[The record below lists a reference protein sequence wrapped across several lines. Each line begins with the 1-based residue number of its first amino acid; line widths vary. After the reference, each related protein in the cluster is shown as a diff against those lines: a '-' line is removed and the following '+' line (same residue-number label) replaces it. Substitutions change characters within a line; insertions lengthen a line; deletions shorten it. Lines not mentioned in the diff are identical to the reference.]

1 MGSSTSKSYKEQ
13 ENAIMKKE
21 VSFDLNIYFIGDEI
35 DIMYNRFEALKSNP
49 KSGIFCFWNYFY
61 IQGDY
66 ETQLKEM
73 SEIYSKNLEKFEKD
87 PVNNTFKEV
96 IIVKMKE
103 KDDEKVEKILD
114 TFASDKKDVYCPFI
128 IFFFDSKGDE
138 FPQVKFDEDIYYIS
152 PLKVFSFKFD
162 TLESQSTQDF
172 HKRLFR
178 ICSYYNELGDRF
190 LIWPKDS
197 EEPIAYDLIN
207 SEFNSYVNIF
217 CLGKTG
223 SGKSTFLNKFFKEK
237 KSKQGGTGKS
247 TTTKIVRFG
256 VDKIPIR
263 IYDIPG
269 FEDDKTIFYK

>member
-1 MGSSTSKSYKEQ
+1 
-13 ENAIMKKE
+13 
-21 VSFDLNIYFIGDEI
+21 
-35 DIMYNRFEALKSNP
+35 MYNRFEALKSNP

-138 FPQVKFDEDIYYIS
+138 FPQVKFDEDNLY
-152 PLKVFSFKFD
+152 L
-162 TLESQSTQDF
+162 
-172 HKRLFR
+172 LF
-178 ICSYYNELGDRF
+178 I
-190 LIWPKDS
+190 
-197 EEPIAYDLIN
+197 
-207 SEFNSYVNIF
+207 
-217 CLGKTG
+217 
-223 SGKSTFLNKFFKEK
+223 FLN
-237 KSKQGGTGKS
+237 Q
-247 TTTKIVRFG
+247 
-256 VDKIPIR
+256 
-263 IYDIPG
+263 
-269 FEDDKTIFYK
+269 YKNLFITFHP